1 MLRIALLN
9 FAFFLLGAGLGIAL
23 CTVGRGDVPPFQDKP
38 APHGVAA
45 TTPAP
50 RVDGA
55 AEEAAPLPRETSTL
69 LAEALAALPIPKVES
84 GSGTIKGTVKL
95 EDGSPIAGVVVR
107 GWPQSSDR
115 GTGRRRAT
123 GVPEDEPLEK
133 YVARLA
139 EQHQRNN
146 LARVEATSDAQG
158 AFALAGLADHEYRLQ
173 AFLSGYEVQRG
184 GRENWR
190 AVKPGSEVEFVAKL
204 VTEIP
209 LSVVFADGTSP
220 AEASIEWERRSDGS
234 TSSSSVRWTLENP
247 AIELNPGAYKL
258 RATSGKDGEYASE
271 QREVTLN
278 AGGRAETV
286 TLTLRSRPG
295 IRGVVKFSEG
305 EEPENAVV
313 WIARVTPG
321 SAPDWESLRQSG
333 EGQAYVGRHN
343 DFAFAFEDLAAGAY
357 AIGAARG
364 HNAPI
369 AIVEHVQVA
378 DAVVVRDLVMPALDP
393 ADYVVVWVY
402 GPENELI
409 RDAQI
414 SGAMRSKSGSS
425 SGGGSTVARSDGSYW
440 FLPPETPEHMRSGRE
455 EGDGDLQR
463 FISVHTQRFGTKE
476 VEYQPARGVE
486 VVVRFA
492 VPAEIEVV
500 IPNYA
505 GSGLEGKVNVGI
517 EKAAKDTRR
526 GGQVYG
532 HVQDKVDF
540 EGKKRLG
547 PVEPGDY
554 ELVMYV
560 QTERYG
566 QKPVARQPVMLAAG
580 MNSVSFPIPPLYTV
594 TVIVP
599 EGTASMRLQLQPLQR
614 REAFRGGSPQ
624 AAKDGRATFPLL
636 APGEYKLR
644 SWGGGTME
652 EMRIDVQGDM
662 EVRFEPK
669 PVNALQVTLGEEEGY
684 LSRAGFHDGDL
695 IVGIAGKDI
704 ENLAQLQAA
713 MLMNA
718 ERVSVTVRRGG
729 GTVELTIE
737 PRKMMENE
745 KGMGGELEPTSR

>member
-23 CTVGRGDVPPFQDKP
+23 CTVGRGDVRPFQDKP
-38 APHGVAA
+38 APRGVAA

-55 AEEAAPLPRETSTL
+55 AAEAAPLPRETSTL

-95 EDGSPIAGVVVR
+95 ENGSPIAGVVVR
-107 GWPQSSDR
+107 GWPQPSDR
-115 GTGRRRAT
+115 GAGRRRAT

-139 EQHQRNN
+139 EQHQRNK
-146 LARVEATSDAQG
+146 LARVEATSDARG
-158 AFALAGLADHEYRLQ
+158 AFTLTGLTDAKYRLE
-173 AFLSGYEVQRG
+173 AFLSGYEVQRS
-184 GRENWR
+184 GRQSWL
-190 AVKPGSEVEFVAKL
+190 AVKPGSEVEFVAEL
-204 VTEIP
+204 ITEIP
-209 LSVVFADGTSP
+209 VSVVFADGTSP
-220 AEASIEWERRSDGS
+220 AEANIEWERQSGGS
-234 TSSSSVRWTLENP
+234 VSSSSTPWTPENP
-247 AIELNPGAYKL
+247 AIQLNPGTYKL
-258 RATSGKDGEYASE
+258 RATSGKDGEFASE
-271 QREVTLN
+271 EREVTMN

-305 EEPENAVV
+305 EEPDNAVV
-313 WIARVTPG
+313 WIARIAPG
-321 SAPDWESLRQSG
+321 SVPDWESLRQSG
-333 EGQAYVGRHN
+333 EGQEWVGRHN

-369 AIVEHVQVA
+369 AVVEHVQVA
-378 DAVVVRDLVMPALDP
+378 DAIVLRDLAMPALDP
-393 ADYVVVWVY
+393 ADYVIVWVY
-402 GPENELI
+402 GPENEPL

-414 SGAMRSKSGSS
+414 SGTIRSKTGSS
-425 SGGGSTVARSDGSYW
+425 SGGGSTIARPDGSYW
-440 FLPPETPEHMRSGRE
+440 FLPPDTPEHMRSGRE
-455 EGDGDLQR
+455 NGDGDVQR
-463 FISVHTQRFGTKE
+463 FIAVHTQRFGARE
-476 VEYQPARGVE
+476 VEYEPARGAE
-486 VVVRFA
+486 VVVRFVA
-492 VPAEIEVV
+492 PAEIEVA

-517 EKAAKDTRR
+517 DKTAANARGDRR
-526 GGQVYG
+526 IVEG
-532 HVQDKVDF
+532 KVDF
-540 EGKKRLG
+540 EGKKKLG
-547 PVEPGDY
+547 PLEPGDY
-554 ELVMYV
+554 EVVMYV
-560 QTERYG
+560 QGERVG
-566 QKPVARQPVMLAAG
+566 RRPVARQPVTLAAG
-580 MNSVSFPIPPLYTV
+580 MNSASFAIPPLYTV

-614 REAFRGGSPQ
+614 REAFWGGSPQ

-644 SWGGGTME
+644 SWGAGTIE

-669 PVNALQVTLGEEEGY
+669 PVNALQVSLREEEGY
-684 LSRAGFHDGDL
+684 LSRAGFQDGDL

-713 MLMNA
+713 MLMNT
-718 ERVSVTVRRGG
+718 ERVSVTVQRGS

-745 KGMGGELEPTSR
+745 KGMGGELEPTTR